1 LNQEKNC
8 LKQCHGK
15 ALYSALQIAN
25 SNKKKWLYW
34 SVLFSAKIRPL
45 YIPYGYFSAMKKK
58 SEILAVSVH
67 PL

>member
-1 LNQEKNC
+1 M
-8 LKQCHGK
+8 GK
-15 ALYSALQIAN
+15 LCILLYKLPTAT
-25 SNKKKWLYW
+25 KKWLYW

-58 SEILAVSVH
+58 SEILAVSIH